1 MAQCP
6 GELYGPYPKGT
17 RIMKVQGDPL
27 DAHPLGTV
35 GIVRGSVCHPD
46 TSEIGYMIDW
56 ESGIRG
62 FIIAQKIERIA
73 GSA

>member
-1 MAQCP
+1 
-6 GELYGPYPKGT
+6 
-17 RIMKVQGDPL
+17 
-27 DAHPLGTV
+27 V

>member
-27 DAHPLGTV
+27 DAHPLGPWASCAAV
-35 GIVRGSVCHPD
+35 
-46 TSEIGYMIDW
+46 
-56 ESGIRG
+56 
-62 FIIAQKIERIA
+62 
-73 GSA
+73 SAIPTRRRLAT